1 MPSDPISYT
10 LVAPNAGYRLDMST
24 QELRSNLQS
33 QNDEVKLETLRAII
47 VSTLNGEPHASLLMP
62 IIQYVLPSKDK
73 NIKKM
78 LQFYWEVCPK
88 FDAEGKLKQEMILVC
103 NAIRNDLQ
111 HPNEYIRGSTLRFLQ
126 KIKEP
131 EILEPLVPS
140 VRQCLDHR
148 HSYVRKNAVM
158 AIWCIYHAHEYLI
171 SDAPELIE
179 SFLVAESDATC
190 KRNALMMLVHTDMPR
205 AVEYVMNNITQVPV
219 MDELMQMA
227 VIELIRMD
235 AKRDSEHMSDYIQ
248 ILSEL
253 LTTSS
258 HAVKYEAAV
267 TLAGLADNVL
277 AVKAIASALI
287 ELTVQESDNN
297 VKLIVLDRLNALRLR
312 HEHVLDP
319 LVIDLLRVLS
329 SSDMDVRKK
338 VLDMALDMI
347 SVRTVEEVVL
357 VLRKELTKMSQT
369 QESSNLSYR
378 HLLIKSLHSCAVR
391 FSEVAGDVMLELMN
405 FLSDSVSTS
414 AVDVIAFVR
423 EVVERFP
430 DMRNDILVKLIQSFP
445 DFRNGK
451 VYRGAM

>member
-1 MPSDPISYT
+1 
-10 LVAPNAGYRLDMST
+10 
-24 QELRSNLQS
+24 
-33 QNDEVKLETLRAII
+33 
-47 VSTLNGEPHASLLMP
+47 
-62 IIQYVLPSKDK
+62 
-73 NIKKM
+73 
-78 LQFYWEVCPK
+78 
-88 FDAEGKLKQEMILVC
+88 
-103 NAIRNDLQ
+103 
-111 HPNEYIRGSTLRFLQ
+111 
-126 KIKEP
+126 
-131 EILEPLVPS
+131 
-140 VRQCLDHR
+140 
-148 HSYVRKNAVM
+148 
-158 AIWCIYHAHEYLI
+158 
-171 SDAPELIE
+171 
-179 SFLVAESDATC
+179 
-190 KRNALMMLVHTDMPR
+190 
-205 AVEYVMNNITQVPV
+205 

-378 HLLIKSLHSCAVR
+378 HLLIKSLHS
-391 FSEVAGDVMLELMN
+391 
-405 FLSDSVSTS
+405 LS
-414 AVDVIAFVR
+414 
-423 EVVERFP
+423 
-430 DMRNDILVKLIQSFP
+430 LIHI
-445 DFRNGK
+445 
-451 VYRGAM
+451 